1 MIKSATFKLTLW
13 YLGIV
18 MALSL
23 LFSVALYQASY
34 TQLAA
39 NVDRQ
44 RNAVGHL
51 LLPPEL
57 EPRRDAIMNALAD
70 QLNDDRRNL
79 LLRLGALNLVTLL
92 LGGGASY
99 VLARRT
105 LEPIEAS
112 LEAQGRFTADA
123 SHELR
128 TPLTAMRTEIEVALR
143 ERGLSAHDARELLA
157 SNLEEIAKL
166 EALSAGLLRLARF
179 ENALDPAAI
188 SAIPVH
194 ELFEAAAARHQA
206 RLDEHHVSL
215 EVTVGAETVS
225 GDRDSLTELV
235 AILLDNAIKY
245 SPAHSS
251 VKLASKATNDEVRLS
266 VADHGI
272 GIKASDIPRI
282 FDRFYRAD
290 PSRTRANVGG
300 YGLGLSIAKRIAEV
314 HHGIISVESK
324 PEKGSTF
331 TVKLPIEY
339 ELVKPPFLSL
349 YAGFNKK

>member
-13 YLGIV
+13 YLGII

-44 RNAVGHL
+44 RAAVGRL

-57 EPRRDAIMNALAD
+57 EPRRDAIMTALAD
-70 QLNDDRRNL
+70 QLDDARRNL
-79 LLRLGALNLVTLL
+79 LLRLGALNLATLL
-92 LGGGASY
+92 LGGAASY

-143 ERGLSAHDARELLA
+143 ERGLSAPDARALLA

-179 ENALDPAAI
+179 ENALDPAAVTI
-188 SAIPVH
+188 TPVR
-194 ELFEAAAARHQA
+194 ELFEAAIARHQA
-206 RLDEHHVSL
+206 RLDEHHVTL
-215 EVTVGAETVS
+215 TTTVGDETVS
-225 GDRDSLTELV
+225 GDRDSLIELV

-245 SPAHSS
+245 SPTHSP
-251 VKLASKATNDEVRLS
+251 VALASKVANDEVRLS
-266 VADHGI
+266 VVDHGV
-272 GIKASDIPRI
+272 GIKSSDIPHI

-290 PSRTRANVGG
+290 PSRARAKVGG
-300 YGLGLSIAKRIAEV
+300 YGLGLSIAKRIADV
-314 HHGIISVESK
+314 HHGTISVESK

-339 ELVKPPFLSL
+339 ALVKPPF
-349 YAGFNKK
+349 YALFSELKK

>member
-13 YLGIV
+13 YLGII

-39 NVDRQ
+39 NVERQ
-44 RNAVGHL
+44 RDAVGRL

-57 EPRRDAIMNALAD
+57 EPRRDAIMTALAD
-70 QLNDDRRNL
+70 QLEADRRNL

-92 LGGGASY
+92 IGGAASY
-99 VLARRT
+99 MLARRT

-143 ERGLSAHDARELLA
+143 ERGLSAHDARQLLA

-179 ENALDPAAI
+179 ENGLDPAAVTTT
-188 SAIPVH
+188 PVR
-194 ELFEAAAARHQA
+194 ELFSDAAARYQS
-206 RLDEHHVSL
+206 RLDEHHVNL
-215 EVTVGAETVS
+215 EITAGDETVS

-245 SPAHSS
+245 SPSPSS
-251 VKLASKATNDEVRLS
+251 VTLSSKVTKDDVRLS

-272 GIKASDIPRI
+272 GIKASDIPHI
-282 FDRFYRAD
+282 FDRFYRSD
-290 PSRTRANVGG
+290 PSRARANVGG
-300 YGLGLSIAKRIAEV
+300 YGLGLSIAKRIADI
-314 HHGIISVESK
+314 HHGTISVESK

-331 TVKLPIEY
+331 TVKLPAEY
-339 ELVKPPFLSL
+339 ELAKPPFFSL